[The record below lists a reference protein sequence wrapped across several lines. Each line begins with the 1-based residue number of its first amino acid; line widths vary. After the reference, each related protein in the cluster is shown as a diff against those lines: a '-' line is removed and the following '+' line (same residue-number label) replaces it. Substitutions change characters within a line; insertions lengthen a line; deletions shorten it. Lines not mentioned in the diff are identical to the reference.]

1 MTTLRALVG
10 RADLNLR
17 FLTATDEQRYGDRP
31 VNGAVQPDL
40 PPEEMRRRR
49 ELACDNGTLQAFLV
63 LLPPAVDDEFLS
75 LLAEHDVAGV
85 VLRANW
91 TSGDP
96 PPSPWTAAA
105 RRHGLPLLV
114 MPDDGMWASAAINA
128 AILDERRREDHH
140 TSHFLRD
147 LQREAARP
155 EGLARLL
162 EQVARLLDGYAV
174 LVDRSG
180 RPQSDASRMPDGIL
194 AQLGEDIRRV
204 ATERISSA
212 SVSLRGAAVHI
223 LPIDS
228 DDPPVVLVVGR
239 GSPFTPAERRLVA
252 DAARLIGMRRRLDEL
267 ARTQKR
273 VTEVD
278 LQNREVVLHL
288 LMTGHLP
295 AARRA
300 ASALRPELADVIR
313 VHLVEGPKE
322 SRDQLVTRCVEA
334 TGDQAWIIRCPLYSH
349 HMIVLAPVL
358 TAPPYQDDENGLPD
372 DPLSRALRDLVP
384 LHSDVCVG
392 ASLPVS
398 LADTPV
404 GWGQAYHALAVA
416 RNSAERFARFNPQA
430 SIADLLGPDGD
441 QWARAKLRPLLRY
454 RPDRP
459 QDPDAGELTETLR
472 SWLNFS
478 SSAARLLKIHR
489 NTLASRL
496 RRIEALLGCELADLV
511 TQTELNL
518 AMQVLGT
525 SDEPERPTDLTLDD
539 LLDNDHV
546 REWADGQLRPFFQR
560 ESRLLLDTL
569 RCWLG
574 HNASLKEAAA
584 ELGISVPG
592 LRKRLLRVEE
602 LTERSL
608 LGAPSVRYDLWIALR
623 VHDRS
628 HR

>member
-17 FLTATDEQRYGDRP
+17 FLTAADEQRYGDRQ

-40 PPEEMRRRR
+40 PLDELCRRS
-49 ELACDNGTLQAFLV
+49 ELVSDNGPLRAFLV
-63 LLPPAVDDEFLS
+63 LLSPAIEDEFLG
-75 LLAEHDVAGV
+75 LLADLGVAGV
-85 VLRANW
+85 VLRSNW
-91 TSGDP
+91 KSGDP
-96 PPSPWTAAA
+96 PPAPWAAAA

-114 MPDDGMWASAAINA
+114 MPDDGIWASAAINV
-128 AILDERRREDHH
+128 AILDERRHEDHH

-162 EQVARLLDGYAV
+162 ELVAKLVGGYAV

-180 RPQSDASRMPDGIL
+180 HPESDHSRVPDGL
-194 AQLGEDIRRV
+194 LTQVADDIRRV
-204 ATERISSA
+204 AAGRISSA
-212 SVSLRGAAVHI
+212 SVSLRGAAVHV

-228 DDPPVVLVVGR
+228 VDPPVVLVVGR
-239 GSPFTPAERRLVA
+239 RSSFTPAERRLVA

-267 ARTQKR
+267 ARTQQR
-273 VTEVD
+273 VGEVD

-322 SRDQLVTRCVEA
+322 TRDQLVSRCVEA
-334 TGDQAWIIRCPLYSH
+334 TDDQAWIIRCPLYSNH
-349 HMIVLAPVL
+349 VIVLAPVL
-358 TAPPYQDDENGLPD
+358 LPPPYHDDKDGMPLD
-372 DPLSRALRDLVP
+372 RLSRALRELVP
-384 LHSDVCVG
+384 LHDDVSVG

-441 QWARAKLRPLLRY
+441 QWARAKLRPLLHY

-472 SWLNFS
+472 SWLTFS

-489 NTLASRL
+489 NTLSSRL
-496 RRIEALLGCELADLV
+496 RRIESLLGCELADLV

-518 AMQVLGT
+518 AMQLLGT
-525 SDEPERPTDLTLDD
+525 SDEQERPTDITLNG
-539 LLDNDHV
+539 LLDHDHV
-546 REWADGQLRPFFQR
+546 REWADDQLRPFFQR
-560 ESRLLLDTL
+560 ESLLLLDTL
-569 RCWLG
+569 RCWLDN
-574 HNASLKEAAA
+574 NASLKAAA
-584 ELGISVPG
+584 TRLGISVPG
-592 LRKRLLRVEE
+592 VRKRLLRVEE

-628 HR
+628 HP